1 MTFSDDAIVTDAFE
15 ENTLWKL
22 TSTDTSLDTYAERG
36 FDYPL
41 LRFTVNWE
49 RKPQYYWYNIM
60 VPIILV
66 TVISLGVFWLPP
78 SCGEKISLGITV
90 LLAFSVFLIIIMDN
104 TPINSESLPRIS
116 Q

>member
-1 MTFSDDAIVTDAFE
+1 MS
-15 ENTLWKL
+15 
-22 TSTDTSLDTYAERG
+22 TSAAQEFYTQNDLE
-36 FDYPL
+36 YPR
-41 LRFTVNWE
+41 LRFTINWE

-116 Q
+116 QCCISKTQFT